1 MAPTASLSRVPA
13 HLMRRAAIVLAVLAL
28 VVTGVAIAVGSSAP
42 AGASTPATPYPGLV
56 KKMVH
61 KINKVRHAE
70 RLPALKLDRRLS
82 AVAVPHSRLMARH
95 HKYVALF
102 SGERTLAPQLR
113 AYNYYP
119 SSVGEAL
126 GSGRTPHSVL
136 RRPAQLK
143 STSWASELDNTKSTV
158 GVGVVHRHHRY
169 WVTVVVSSPGT
180 PTKAQL
186 GSSYAQ
192 SLLQMLNSERRA
204 NGRGPLTMNTKLIQS
219 AHAHNLDMAAQN
231 EMSHQLPGEAYFA
244 DRITAAGYKYEY
256 AGENIGWNS
265 VQTLD
270 GVLALERIM
279 YNERPPGETGHRE
292 NILSRNYTD
301 VGIDVYFDDANGKVW
316 LTEDF
321 GKPAY
326 W

>member
-1 MAPTASLSRVPA
+1 MTPTASLARVPA
-13 HLMRRAAIVLAVLAL
+13 HLMRRAVIAIAVLAV
-28 VVTGVAIAVGSSAP
+28 VVGGAAVAVGGSAP
-42 AGASTPATPYPGLV
+42 AGAATPATPYPGLV
-56 KKMVH
+56 TKMVK
-61 KINKVRHAE
+61 KINKVREAE
-70 RLPALKLDRRLS
+70 KLPALKLDRRLS

-95 HKYVALF
+95 HKYVTLF
-102 SGERTLAPQLR
+102 SGETTMAPRLR

-126 GSGRTPHSVL
+126 GSGRTAHSVL
-136 RRPAQLK
+136 RRPVQLK

-158 GVGVVHRHHRY
+158 GVGVVHRGHRY

-192 SLLQMLNSERRA
+192 NLLQMLNSERRA
-204 NGRGPLTMNTKLIQS
+204 NGLPGLTMNADLIQS
-219 AHAHNLDMAAQN
+219 AHSHNLDMAAQN

-244 DRITAAGYKYEY
+244 DRITDAGYKYEY

-270 GVLALERIM
+270 GVRQLESIM
-279 YNERPPGETGHRE
+279 YNEKPPGDTGHRD
-292 NILSRNYTD
+292 NILSKNYTN